1 MKKECINSTSLFLSL
16 GLSTQYLFQLLGV
29 YHRKDQELLQKRK
42 KKSEN
47 VALTDF
53 TNDEW

>member
-16 GLSTQYLFQLLGV
+16 GLSTQYLFQLVGV
-29 YHRKDQELLQKRK
+29 YHRRDQELLEKRK

-47 VALTDF
+47 VALTDY